1 VTKDSFSYFIVIVL
15 LRFALVL
22 TLFGVCRSVYRRTPG
37 GGGGGSFIAEQAPE
51 TMLTI
56 KLQPS
61 GLTEGGSLEIPVELY
76 PIDVTAV
83 QHEFFSERRAGIRFE
98 DFLRQKMN
106 GQTMVKSQLDR
117 DGGTTLMLRQ
127 GTWWLY
133 ATLNG
138 AVTAE
143 WRLPVNVAGRRQEVE
158 LSRTNVYERR
168 QTF

>member
-1 VTKDSFSYFIVIVL
+1 
-15 LRFALVL
+15 
-22 TLFGVCRSVYRRTPG
+22 
-37 GGGGGSFIAEQAPE
+37 
-51 TMLTI
+51 MLTI